1 VTQDL
6 SAKKRVLVG
15 IGGGVAAYKI
25 CEVISTLVKAGVEV
39 RAILTD
45 SAQQFITPLTITTLC
60 RHLVYTDKD
69 FWAPT
74 HERPLH
80 IQLGEWAEVFLV
92 APLTANTVGKLALG
106 LADNLLT
113 NTILASTCP
122 VLVAPAMN
130 TAMWE
135 QQSVQQNW
143 AQLQQIERMHSIGPG
158 TGLLACD
165 TVGAGRMA
173 EPHEIVSYLQSLL
186 HSQGDRDLLGKCL
199 LISSG
204 GTREYLDPVRF
215 IGNPST
221 GKMGLALALAAW
233 HRGAEVQ
240 LIQAASL
247 EVPPGSA
254 ITATTVVGAAQMEA
268 ELVAA
273 LPNADWI
280 VMAAA
285 VADVRPQKTAST
297 KLAKYEIPD
306 LLPLESVPDIVQ
318 ALSALKQPHQ
328 KLIGFAAQTGDI
340 VPPAIAKLRR
350 KGLDAIVANPID
362 LPERGFG
369 QDRNEAIFIDALG
382 IQTPIPLCT
391 KLEMAHRI
399 LDLILKLES
408 ISKLDPTSKIDPI

>member
-1 VTQDL
+1 MTQDL
-6 SAKKRVLVG
+6 STKKRVLVG

-45 SAQQFITPLTITTLC
+45 AAQQFITPLTITTLC
-60 RHLVYTDKD
+60 RHPVYTDKD
-69 FWAPT
+69 FWAPI

-92 APLTANTVGKLALG
+92 APLTANTLGKLALG

-143 AQLQQIERMHSIGPG
+143 AQLQQLERMHSIGPG

-186 HSQGDRDLLGKCL
+186 YSQGERDLLGKRL
-199 LISSG
+199 LISCG

-233 HRGAEVQ
+233 HRGAKVQ

-247 EVPPGSA
+247 EVPPGNA
-254 ITATTVVGAAQMEA
+254 IAATTVVNAAQMEA

-280 VMAAA
+280 IMAAA

-297 KLAKYEIPD
+297 KLPKHEIPD

-328 KLIGFAAQTGDI
+328 KLIGFAAQTGNI
-340 VPPAIAKLRR
+340 VPPAISKLQR

-362 LPERGFG
+362 LPESGFG
-369 QDRNEAIFIDALG
+369 QDRNEAIFIDAVG
-382 IQTPIPLCT
+382 IQTPIPLCM
-391 KLEMAHRI
+391 KLEMAHQI
-399 LDLILKLES
+399 LDLILKLNSTANVDS
-408 ISKLDPTSKIDPI
+408 I

>member
-1 VTQDL
+1 VAHDL
-6 SAKKRVLVG
+6 STRKRVLVG
-15 IGGGVAAYKI
+15 IGGGVAAYKV
-25 CEVISTLVKAGVEV
+25 CEVISTLVKAGLEV

-45 SAQQFITPLTITTLC
+45 SAQQFITPLTIATLC
-60 RHLVYTDKD
+60 RHPVYTDKD
-69 FWAPT
+69 FWAPI

-80 IQLGEWAEVFLV
+80 IQLGEWADVFLI
-92 APLTANTVGKLALG
+92 APLTANTLGKLALG

-135 QQSVQQNW
+135 QQSVQRNW
-143 AQLQQIERMHSIGPG
+143 TQLCQLERIHSIGPG

-165 TVGAGRMA
+165 TIGAGRMA
-173 EPHEIVSYLQSLL
+173 EPNEMASYLQSLL
-186 HSQGDRDLLGKCL
+186 SSQGNRDLQGKSI

-221 GKMGLALALAAW
+221 GKMGMALALAAW
-233 HRGAEVQ
+233 HRGATVR
-240 LIQAASL
+240 LIQAASF

-254 ITATTVVGAAQMEA
+254 IAATTVVSAAQMEM

-273 LPNADWI
+273 LPSADWI
-280 VMAAA
+280 IMAAA
-285 VADVRPQKTAST
+285 VADVRPQKTALV
-297 KLAKYEIPD
+297 KLPKHELPEQ
-306 LLPLESVPDIVQ
+306 LPLESVPDLVRS
-318 ALSALKQPHQ
+318 LSTLKQPHQ
-328 KLIGFAAQTGDI
+328 RLIGFAAQTGDI
-340 VPPAIAKLRR
+340 VAPAVAKLQR

-362 LPERGFG
+362 LPESGFG
-369 QDRNEAIFIDALG
+369 QERNEAIFIDALG
-382 IQTPIPLCT
+382 MQTPIPLCT

-399 LDLILKLES
+399 LDLVLNLDSTIKLNS
-408 ISKLDPTSKIDPI
+408 SKV

>member
-6 SAKKRVLVG
+6 ITKKRVLVG
-15 IGGGVAAYKI
+15 IGGGVAAYKV

-45 SAQQFITPLTITTLC
+45 SAQRFITPLTIATLC
-60 RHLVYTDKD
+60 RHPVYTDKD

-92 APLTANTVGKLALG
+92 APLTANTLGKLALG

-122 VLVAPAMN
+122 VLAAPAMN

-143 AQLQQIERMHSIGPG
+143 AKLMLLKRMHSIGPG

-173 EPHEIVSYLQSLL
+173 EPDEILSYLQSLL
-186 HSQGDRDLLGKCL
+186 YSQGKLDLLGKRL

-240 LIQAASL
+240 LIQSASF
-247 EVPPGSA
+247 EVPPGST
-254 ITATTVVGAAQMEA
+254 ITATTVVSAAQMEA
-268 ELVAA
+268 ALVAA
-273 LPNADWI
+273 LPSADWI
-280 VMAAA
+280 IMAAA
-285 VADVRPQKTAST
+285 VADVRPQKTASV
-297 KLAKYEIPD
+297 KLAKHELPD

-340 VPPAIAKLRR
+340 VPPAIAKLQR

-362 LPERGFG
+362 LPESGFG

-382 IQTPIPLCT
+382 IQTPISLCT
-391 KLEMAHRI
+391 KLEMAHQI
-399 LDLILKLES
+399 LDLILKIDSTANVDS
-408 ISKLDPTSKIDPI
+408 I

>member
-1 VTQDL
+1 MALD
-6 SAKKRVLVG
+6 SSIKKRVLVG

-25 CEVISTLVKAGVEV
+25 CEVISTLVKAGIEV

-60 RHLVYTDKD
+60 RHPVYTDKD
-69 FWAPT
+69 FWAPI

-80 IQLGEWAEVFLV
+80 IQLGEWAEVFLI
-92 APLTANTVGKLALG
+92 APLTANTAGKLALG

-122 VLVAPAMN
+122 ILVAPAMN

-143 AQLQQIERMHSIGPG
+143 AQLQQIERIHSIGPG

-173 EPHEIVSYLQSLL
+173 EPDEMVSYIQSLL
-186 HSQGDRDLLGKCL
+186 YSRGNRDLQGKRI

-204 GTREYLDPVRF
+204 GTREYLDLVRF

-233 HRGAEVQ
+233 HRGAEVR

-254 ITATTVVGAAQMEA
+254 ITTTTVVSAAQMET

-280 VMAAA
+280 IMAAA
-285 VADVRPQKTAST
+285 VADVKPLKTALV
-297 KLAKYEIPD
+297 KLPKQD
-306 LLPLESVPDIVQ
+306 LPKQLPLESVPDIVQ
-318 ALSALKQPHQ
+318 ALSKLKQPYQ
-328 KLIGFAAQTGDI
+328 RLIGFAAQTDDI
-340 VPPAIAKLRR
+340 VPPAIAKLQR

-362 LPERGFG
+362 LPKSGFG
-369 QDRNEAIFIDALG
+369 QDLNEAIFIDASGL
-382 IQTPIPLCT
+382 QTPLPLCT
-391 KLEMAHRI
+391 KLEMSHRI
-399 LDLILKLES
+399 FDLVLNLDSALKLDS
-408 ISKLDPTSKIDPI
+408 V

>member
-1 VTQDL
+1 M
-6 SAKKRVLVG
+6 AHEANAGKRVLVG

-25 CEVISTLVKAGVEV
+25 CTVISTLVKAGFEV

-45 SAQQFITPLTITTLC
+45 SAQQFITPLTISTLC
-60 RHLVYTDKD
+60 RHPVYTDKD
-69 FWAPT
+69 FWAPI

-92 APLTANTVGKLALG
+92 APLTANTLGKLALG

-130 TAMWE
+130 TVMWE
-135 QQSVQQNW
+135 QQSVQRNW
-143 AQLQQIERMHSIGPG
+143 MLLQDLERIHSIGPG

-173 EPHEIVSYLQSLL
+173 EPDEMVSYLQSLL
-186 HSQGDRDLLGKCL
+186 YSKGDRDLHGKCI
-199 LISSG
+199 LIGSG

-233 HRGAEVQ
+233 HRGAEVR
-240 LIQAASL
+240 LIQSASL
-247 EVPPGSA
+247 EAPPGSS
-254 ITATTVVGAAQMEA
+254 ISATTVVSAAQMEA
-268 ELVAA
+268 A
-273 LPNADWI
+273 LASVFPSADW
-280 VMAAA
+280 VFMAAA
-285 VADVRPQKTAST
+285 VADVRPQQYASA
-297 KLAKYEIPD
+297 KLPKHELPNS
-306 LLPLESVPDIVQ
+306 LPLQSVPDIVQ
-318 ALSALKQPHQ
+318 ALSTLKQPHQ

-340 VPPAIAKLRR
+340 VAPAIAKLRR

-362 LPERGFG
+362 RPESGFG
-369 QDRNEAIFIDALG
+369 HDRNEAIFIDALG
-382 IQTPIPLCT
+382 TQTPVPNCT
-391 KLEMAHRI
+391 KLQMAHRI
-399 LDLILKLES
+399 LDLVLRLDS
-408 ISKLDPTSKIDPI
+408 SKLDSI

>member
-1 VTQDL
+1 VAHDL
-6 SAKKRVLVG
+6 AIGTRVLVG
-15 IGGGVAAYKI
+15 IGGGVAAYKV
-25 CEVISTLVKAGVEV
+25 CEVVSTLVKAGLEV

-45 SAQQFITPLTITTLC
+45 SAQQFITPLTIATLC
-60 RHLVYTDKD
+60 RHPVYTDKD
-69 FWAPT
+69 FWAPI

-92 APLTANTVGKLALG
+92 APLTANTLGKLALG

-135 QQSVQQNW
+135 QQTVQQNW
-143 AQLQQIERMHSIGPG
+143 AQLQQLKRIHSIGPG

-173 EPHEIVSYLQSLL
+173 EPNEMVSYLQSLL
-186 HSQGDRDLLGKCL
+186 YSGGDRDLQGKRI

-247 EVPPGSA
+247 EVPSGSA
-254 ITATTVVGAAQMEA
+254 IAATTVVSAAQMEK
-268 ELVAA
+268 ELKAA

-280 VMAAA
+280 IMTAAI
-285 VADVRPQKTAST
+285 ADVRPPKIASA
-297 KLAKYEIPD
+297 KLPKHELPD
-306 LLPLESVPDIVQ
+306 QLPLESVPDIVQ
-318 ALSALKQPHQ
+318 ALSKIKQPHQ

-340 VPPAIAKLRR
+340 VAPAIAKLQR

-362 LPERGFG
+362 LPEQGFG
-369 QDRNEAIFIDALG
+369 HEYNEAIFIDAFG
-382 IQTPIPLCT
+382 IQTSIPICT
-391 KLEMAHRI
+391 KLQMGHQI
-399 LDLILKLES
+399 LDLILKLDAP
-408 ISKLDPTSKIDPI
+408 KLGSDSLFL

>member
-1 VTQDL
+1 VARDL
-6 SAKKRVLVG
+6 STGKRVLVG
-15 IGGGVAAYKI
+15 IGGGVAAYKV
-25 CEVISTLVKAGVEV
+25 CEVISTLVKAGIEV

-45 SAQQFITPLTITTLC
+45 SAQQFITPLTIATLC
-60 RHLVYTDKD
+60 RHPVYTDKD
-69 FWAPT
+69 FWAPI

-92 APLTANTVGKLALG
+92 APLTANTLGKLALG

-135 QQSVQQNW
+135 QQSVQRNW
-143 AQLQQIERMHSIGPG
+143 AQLKQLERIHSIGPG

-173 EPHEIVSYLQSLL
+173 EPEEMVSYLQSLL
-186 HSQGDRDLLGKCL
+186 YSQGDRDLLGRHI

-233 HRGAEVQ
+233 HRGAEVR

-254 ITATTVVGAAQMEA
+254 IAATTVVSAAQMEA

-280 VMAAA
+280 IMAAA
-285 VADVRPQKTAST
+285 VADVRPQKTALV
-297 KLAKYEIPD
+297 KLPKHELPEQ
-306 LLPLESVPDIVQ
+306 LPLESVSDIVRS
-318 ALSALKQPHQ
+318 LSMLKQPYQ

-340 VPPAIAKLRR
+340 VAPAIAKLQR

-362 LPERGFG
+362 LPESGFG
-369 QDRNEAIFIDALG
+369 QDRNEAIFIDASG

-391 KLEMAHRI
+391 KLKMAHQI
-399 LDLILKLES
+399 LDLILKLDS
-408 ISKLDPTSKIDPI
+408 TSKIDPI